1 MTTSENFEIKT
12 SIHTNS
18 TQTFD
23 KNVILA
29 KSNID
34 TVYEKEVNIVEN
46 DVSIANLKKK
56 RKFAELLQNPSGS
69 QADRDF
75 CNESNNIIKR
85 SFFLSL
91 N

>member
-18 TQTFD
+18 SQTFE

-34 TVYEKEVNIVEN
+34 TVYEKEVSIIEN

-75 CNESNNIIKR
+75 CNESKKI
-85 SFFLSL
+85 
-91 N
+91 